1 MLLIGEGP
9 GENEDLQGEP
19 FVGRGGKLLDQ
30 YLAVVDLERG
40 KNIYIANMVKCRPPK
55 NRDPLPAEQEACPEL
70 RPAFVAGRWA
80 AKEAAVKALG
90 CGFSL
95 GIGPRHIEILPT
107 PTGKPE
113 LRFTGPALERA
124 RQLGVRHIHVSI
136 THERTTAAAVVV
148 LEA

>member
-1 MLLIGEGP
+1 MLVGLGMDLTDIGRMERA
-9 GENEDLQGEP
+9 LQRHGAR
-19 FVGRGGKLLDQ
+19 FAARI
-30 YLAVVDLERG
+30 LA
-40 KNIYIANMVKCRPPK
+40 
-55 NRDPLPAEQEACPEL
+55 PAEQDACPEL

-113 LRFTGPALERA
+113 LRFTGPAPLPRTASAGLNGDDPLYKVLVGVLSAARA
-124 RQLGVRHIHVSI
+124 VAAGVSSQSETPRGIF
-136 THERTTAAAVVV
+136 
-148 LEA
+148 

>member
-1 MLLIGEGP
+1 MLVGLGMDLADIGRMERA
-9 GENEDLQGEP
+9 LQRHGVR
-19 FVGRGGKLLDQ
+19 FANRI
-30 YLAVVDLERG
+30 LA
-40 KNIYIANMVKCRPPK
+40 
-55 NRDPLPAEQEACPEL
+55 PAEQEVCPEL
-70 RPAFVAGRWA
+70 RPSFVAGRWA

-107 PTGKPE
+107 PAGKPE

-124 RQLGVRHIHVSI
+124 RHLGVRHIHVSI

>member
-1 MLLIGEGP
+1 MLVGLGMDLTDIGRMERA
-9 GENEDLQGEP
+9 LQRHGTR
-19 FVGRGGKLLDQ
+19 FAAKILS
-30 YLAVVDLERG
+30 
-40 KNIYIANMVKCRPPK
+40 
-55 NRDPLPAEQEACPEL
+55 PAEQEACPDL
-70 RPAFVAGRWA
+70 LPSFVAGRWA

-107 PTGKPE
+107 PAGKPE